1 MAVVASQRLVESF
14 LDQNHHVNCVE
25 ITDLDKASGGMKMAI
40 YFLLKAG
47 AFRCFHR
54 ATRFAREACA
64 QMGASCAEKPAE
76 TPLPPVSC
84 AAELA
89 QRMGASELQ
98 VVMAAGLAG
107 GIGLSGGAC
116 GALGAAIWLVGLKS
130 LEDGA
135 ATVDENNPEAGHAI
149 ERFMGCTDYK
159 FECAE
164 IVGRRFEDIHDH
176 AQHLRAG
183 GCARLIEELVTGMS
197 AG

>member
-1 MAVVASQRLVESF
+1 
-14 LDQNHHVNCVE
+14 
-25 ITDLDKASGGMKMAI
+25 
-40 YFLLKAG
+40 
-47 AFRCFHR
+47 
-54 ATRFAREACA
+54 
-64 QMGASCAEKPAE
+64 
-76 TPLPPVSC
+76 
-84 AAELA
+84 
-89 QRMGASELQ
+89 MGASELQ